1 MSDKTTTTNDSTVGP
16 NEVKMA
22 QVASALPP
30 TPEDTVAPPT
40 TCPATGCPATGCD
53 PSQCAKAECGVN
65 TTSADKSE
73 EDKTPTFGSAPP
85 GQINLL
91 DIEVDSANTALN
103 VMVGF
108 LGLAQ
113 KRGVFAINESAK
125 IFECINKFS

>member
-1 MSDKTTTTNDSTVGP
+1 
-16 NEVKMA
+16 MA

-40 TCPATGCPATGCD
+40 TCPATGCD

-65 TTSADKSE
+65 TTSAVKSG